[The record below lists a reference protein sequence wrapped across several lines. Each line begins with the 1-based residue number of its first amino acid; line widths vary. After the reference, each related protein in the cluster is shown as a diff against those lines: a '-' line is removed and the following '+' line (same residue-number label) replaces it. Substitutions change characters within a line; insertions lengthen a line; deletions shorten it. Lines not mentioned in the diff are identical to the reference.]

1 LPDGAMKTIDLY
13 ILRKTVWPLSAAI
26 GIVLAAML
34 LERLVH
40 LLDLV
45 VNQGGPFFLL
55 LKMLVNLVPTYL
67 GLALPAAF
75 FAGVLMAAMRLSGD
89 SELDAIQASGVGL
102 FRLLIPIMGLAV
114 VLMIFSVVII
124 GFMQPYTRYAYRAL
138 VYVVTN
144 TAWDAALERGAFFT
158 GFGGKTILID
168 GIADGGRELTGIFIY
183 EPLDEGG
190 SATTTATKGTIFRS
204 PNEFEHILHLSHGVR
219 VEVGTEQ
226 RAKVLSF
233 EEFDLP
239 LEQAVGPA
247 PFRDRGEQI
256 RELTLVELFGQW
268 LHPTGDFPVA
278 RVGAE
283 FNGRLVRIA
292 SFLFLPALAFPLGI
306 GSRRRRHG
314 AELLIGAFLLVLY
327 HHLLQFGETMA
338 QSGKLSPA
346 VALWGPFVV
355 LSSFSAW
362 GLYKACQRPGDHPLS
377 SLLGALNDLPQRL
390 RGSGRRAL
398 GGA

>member
-1 LPDGAMKTIDLY
+1 MKTIDYY
-13 ILRKTVWPLSAAI
+13 ILKKTIWPLSAAI
-26 GIVLAAML
+26 GIVLVAML
-34 LERLVH
+34 LERLIH

-55 LKMLVNLVPTYL
+55 LKMLINLVPTYL

-75 FAGVLMAAMRLSGD
+75 FVGVLMAAIRLSSD

-102 FRLLIPIMGLAV
+102 FRLLIPIMALAV
-114 VLMIFSVVII
+114 VLMVCSVMII

-168 GIADGGRELTGIFIY
+168 DIADAGHKLNGIFIY
-183 EPLDEGG
+183 EPLEDGG
-190 SATTTATKGTIFRS
+190 TATTTAREGTIFRS
-204 PNEFEHILHLSHGVR
+204 PNAFEHILHLEHGVR
-219 VEVGTEQ
+219 VEVSEGK
-226 RAKVLSF
+226 RAKILSF
-233 EEFDLP
+233 QEFDLP

-256 RELTLVELFGQW
+256 RELTMIELVGEW
-268 LHPTGDFPVA
+268 LHPSGDFPVN

-283 FNGRLVRIA
+283 FHGRLVRIA
-292 SFLFLPALAFPLGI
+292 TFLFLPALAFPLGI

-314 AELLIGAFLLVLY
+314 AELAIGAILLVLY
-327 HHLLQFGETMA
+327 HHMLQFGENLA
-338 QSGKLSPA
+338 QSGELPPALS
-346 VALWGPFVV
+346 LWLPFLA

-362 GLYKACQRPGDHPLS
+362 GLYRACQRPGDHPLAT
-377 SLLGALNDLPQRL
+377 LLDALNDLPKRL
-390 RGSGRRAL
+390 RGGGRQLL